1 MWNRRQEVGSCETV
15 VTSTEEERLCSCVQI
30 KISGITF
37 ETSIMQDDEK
47 RSQASGAFTS
57 FVDTLLACAPGL
69 KTLTLEHTRRWG
81 DGEKANPTVGLSTT
95 KSELLGRVC
104 DSRCAAF
111 AGGHAQCQRSRA
123 GDSDVRA
130 AISFHSVSCLAFPP
144 PAYTA

>member
-1 MWNRRQEVGSCETV
+1 M
-15 VTSTEEERLCSCVQI
+15 QI

-81 DGEKANPTVGLSTT
+81 DGEKANPTVGTAEIARPGLRLTWCC
-95 KSELLGRVC
+95 V
-104 DSRCAAF
+104 
-111 AGGHAQCQRSRA
+111 AGGHAQRQRSRA

-130 AISFHSVSCLAFPP
+130 AMSFHSVSCLAFPP
-144 PAYTA
+144 RTYTASLTLLTCLLLIQAERHHRE

>member
-1 MWNRRQEVGSCETV
+1 M
-15 VTSTEEERLCSCVQI
+15 LPFLQI

-81 DGEKANPTVGLSTT
+81 DGEKANPTVKHDRERIARPGLRLTWCWLQVGMLSA
-95 KSELLGRVC
+95 SAPELETLTC
-104 DSRCAAF
+104 
-111 AGGHAQCQRSRA
+111 
-123 GDSDVRA
+123 VR
-130 AISFHSVSCLAFPP
+130 P
-144 PAYTA
+144 

>member
-1 MWNRRQEVGSCETV
+1 MDA
-15 VTSTEEERLCSCVQI
+15 CVQI

-81 DGEKANPTVGLSTT
+81 DGEKANPTVGTA
-95 KSELLGRVC
+95 EIARRVC
-104 DSRCAAF
+104 DSRGAALQVDMLSASAPELETLTCVRPCPF
-111 AGGHAQCQRSRA
+111 HTVSRQ
-123 GDSDVRA
+123 
-130 AISFHSVSCLAFPP
+130 AFLSPT
-144 PAYTA
+144 YTASLTLFTCLLLTAG

>member
-1 MWNRRQEVGSCETV
+1 M
-15 VTSTEEERLCSCVQI
+15 QI

-81 DGEKANPTVGLSTT
+81 DGEKANPTVSTT
-95 KSELLGRVC
+95 EIAGRVC
-104 DSRCAAF
+104 DSRCAALQVGMLS
-111 AGGHAQCQRSRA
+111 ASAPELETLTC
-123 GDSDVRA
+123 VR
-130 AISFHSVSCLAFPP
+130 P
-144 PAYTA
+144 